1 MEDLKARENVYLLL
15 SIITAVGVWNIANG
29 TQVKASSKRSVY
41 RLYNPNAKGGDHYY
55 TLSKYEAKTL
65 VNLGWRWDNN
75 ANPVF
80 YSTGTV
86 NLYVS
91 YNPNA
96 QSGAHNYTTNIF
108 EQNSLLSVGW
118 KYGAIAWK
126 TMPSDSLPGT
136 PAGWKIDKPMDIDNY
151 STQIYAYKQCTWWVY
166 NQAKEFGINYG

>member
-1 MEDLKARENVYLLL
+1 MEDLKARGNVYLLL

-41 RLYNPNAKGGDHYY
+41 RLYNSNVKGGDHYY

-96 QSGAHNYTTNIF
+96 QSG
-108 EQNSLLSVGW
+108 
-118 KYGAIAWK
+118 IAWK
-126 TMPSDSLPGT
+126 TMSSDSLPGT
-136 PAGWKIDKPMDIDNY
+136 PAGWKIDKPMNIDNY
-151 STQIYAYKQCTWWVY
+151 STQTSAYKQCTWWVY